1 MIKMEYQR
9 KKGLRI
15 VKWPDIMRNK
25 RICGGPGTLGSD
37 RQGLP
42 PFYGRTWESEGRMK
56 LWMAEGDA
64 WALLA
69 RMLGGTGLPAIG
81 RTEDGK
87 PFFLQKPDLHFNL
100 SHSGGLALCGV
111 GRVPLGV
118 DVEQVRP
125 RRAGLARYV
134 LSEEEFAWFQSR
146 GGDWG
151 SLYTLWTLKEA
162 RVKCL
167 GTGLRQAP
175 RTIGV
180 PLLQPGQSGKL
191 DGLNFRAYG
200 GEGWRAAV
208 CTAGDEPLPQR
219 LWGKM

>member
-1 MIKMEYQR
+1 ME
-9 KKGLRI
+9 LR
-15 VKWPDIMRNK
+15 
-25 RICGGPGTLGSD
+25 LE
-37 RQGLP
+37 Q
-42 PFYGRTWESEGRMK
+42 
-56 LWMAEGDA
+56 GDA

-69 RMLGGTGLPAIG
+69 RMLGGTGLPSIV

-87 PFFLQKPDLHFNL
+87 PFFPQKPDLHFNL

-111 GRVPLGV
+111 GEVPLGV

-125 RRAGLARYV
+125 RREGLARYV
-134 LSEEEFAWFQSR
+134 LSEKEFDWFTLQ

-162 RVKCL
+162 RVKCA

-180 PLLQPGQSGKL
+180 PLILPGQSGTL
-191 DGLNFRAYG
+191 DGLNFRSYG
-200 GEGWRAAV
+200 GRDWRAAV
-208 CTAGDEPLPQR
+208 CTDGDEVLPEE
-219 LWGKM
+219 L